1 MARAEFTC
9 FIVVH
14 NPKSTNA
21 HNTKRRIAEIRESA
35 PDAEVIVVETS
46 PKGYVANQ
54 QLLRRYTDKLGK
66 HTLVCIAAGDGTINS
81 VVEGLLSDPEL
92 PEAARHTPILPLWCG
107 NANDLAHMLNG
118 KSYRA
123 RISHLLDQGQ
133 IVKVYPLACTLT
145 HAGKAQTRHA
155 ACYASFGASAYTTQA
170 LGQAI
175 RQQTLF
181 HRWPLAR
188 LLHEL
193 GIVIGAMRQ
202 APVFRAAQKGREL
215 TIFECI
221 FFNGPRFA
229 KVAGVRRRLT
239 DKNFHMAVVER
250 KRFSDVMVSI
260 FKLSRR
266 NSVALTA
273 TQSEFTALDNTWAQF
288 DGEAVE
294 IPAGT
299 TVHISVARRPFYAL
313 ATKH

>member
-1 MARAEFTC
+1 MTTAAFTC
-9 FIVVH
+9 FIVVC

-21 HNTKRRIAEIRESA
+21 RNTERRIAEIRSSS
-35 PDAEVIVVETS
+35 PDAEVIMIETS
-46 PKGYVANQ
+46 PKGYAVNKR
-54 QLLRRYTDKLGK
+54 LLGQYADKLGP

-81 VVEGLLSDPEL
+81 VIEGLLSDPKL
-92 PEAARHTPILPLWCG
+92 SPAARKTPILPLWCG

-118 KSYRA
+118 KSYQA
-123 RISHLLDQGQ
+123 HIAHLLERGQ

-145 HAGKAQTRHA
+145 GARSETRHA
-155 ACYASFGASAYTTQA
+155 ACYTSFGASAYTTQA
-170 LGQAI
+170 LGRAI

-188 LLHEL
+188 FMQEL
-193 GIVIGAMRQ
+193 GIVISAMRQ
-202 APVFRAAQKGREL
+202 APVFRAAQDGREL

-229 KVAGVRRRLT
+229 KVVGVRRRLT
-239 DKNFHMAVVER
+239 DRNFHKAIVER
-250 KRFSDVMVSI
+250 KRFSDVMISI

-273 TQSEFTALDNTWAQF
+273 TQAHFTALDDTWAQF

-299 TVHISVARRPFYAL
+299 DVHITVASRPFYAL
-313 ATKH
+313 TTKQ